1 MRPTTCVVAA
11 DEPEIAAKIEQPT
24 TLTWSSRPGSRPVQ
38 GASPWNSERESFV
51 RNRISPMTM
60 NSGSAKS
67 SWVVRMFQAYCGSS
81 LSSGMLRNSP
91 SIRVPVMASV
101 SPIQMPPA
109 SAANSTPNIETTIA
123 PTRLFDRRGAHGVI
137 LERQPE
143 NGAHRA
149 RRELQREEQ
158 HAEGDHRLR
167 QPDRRVARIR
177 GLAAAE
183 RGEGE
188 LHHRPG
194 EESGERRGGDRG
206 ADLEQAPRSRRE
218 MREHERD
225 PDMAAGPKRH
235 RGPEGEGRG
244 HEIGAVLPGD
254 RDRKPRDHVRER
266 AHRDVRSIR

>member
-109 SAANSTPNIETTIA
+109 SAVNSTPNIETTIV
-123 PTRLFDRRGAHGVI
+123 PTRLFDRRI
-137 LERQPE
+137 LERQAE
-143 NGAHRA
+143 NGANRA
-149 RRELQREEQ
+149 RRELQRQEN

-167 QPDRRVARIR
+167 QPDRRVARVR
-177 GLAAAE
+177 RLAAAV
-183 RGEGE
+183 GSPGE

-194 EESGERRGGDRG
+194 EKSGECRGGDRG
-206 ADLEQAPRSRRE
+206 ADLELAP
-218 MREHERD
+218 
-225 PDMAAGPKRH
+225 
-235 RGPEGEGRG
+235 
-244 HEIGAVLPGD
+244 
-254 RDRKPRDHVRER
+254 
-266 AHRDVRSIR
+266 